1 MQAIVLTAGNG
12 KRLGPTAGPLPKG
25 LQQVGPC
32 SLLEHHVIALHEV
45 GVTDICMVVGYEA
58 QLIRDAF
65 AGRAQ
70 FVTNEDYALT
80 NSLYSLWLARGV
92 IKGPF
97 LQINCDVLAEPGV
110 FERLLNAE
118 GSALAY
124 DVTSGHDDEHMKVR
138 VQGGFVRAIGKDL
151 SAPLISGENV
161 GIIKYTADDARAL
174 FRAAGEIIAAGGEK
188 AWAPAAIH
196 RIASASS
203 IRAVDVSDLSWCEV
217 DFPQDL
223 HAARFDVWP
232 RIQARRAAAA
242 GLSVLAAE
250 RTVA

>member
-1 MQAIVLTAGNG
+1 MQAIILTAGNG

-32 SLLEHHVIALHEV
+32 SLLEHHLIALHEV
-45 GVTDICMVVGYEA
+45 GVTDICMVVGFEEH
-58 QLIRDAF
+58 LIRAAF
-65 AGRAQ
+65 AGRVQ
-70 FVTNEDYALT
+70 FVTNEVYAVT
-80 NSLYSLWLARGV
+80 NSLYSLWLARDFL
-92 IKGPF
+92 KGPF

-110 FERLLNAE
+110 IGRLLKTE

-124 DVTSGHDDEHMKVR
+124 DVTSGHDDEHMKVH
-138 VQGGFVRAIGKDL
+138 VQDGFVRAIGKDL
-151 SAPLISGENV
+151 KAPLICGENV
-161 GIIKYTADDARAL
+161 GIIKYTADDARTL
-174 FRAAGEIIAAGGEK
+174 FRAAGEIIAAGGER
-188 AWAPAAIH
+188 AWAPAAIQ
-196 RIASASS
+196 RIASSTS

-232 RIQARRAAAA
+232 RIQARRAARL
-242 GLSVLAAE
+242 GVSVLPGE